1 MYCGRGN
8 AWFGLQQNES
18 ALQDLNKAV
27 ELDPHYP
34 SAYFSRSEF
43 FERMS
48 EKEHADADRE
58 TAMRLQ
64 QKIFPKG
71 ILGFS
76 GYRACVF
83 FNMIRKNN

>member
-1 MYCGRGN
+1 LYCGRGN
-8 AWFGLQQNES
+8 AWLGLQQNES

-34 SAYFSRSEF
+34 SAYFSRSEV

-58 TAMRLQ
+58 TAVRLQ
-64 QKIFPKG
+64 QQISQAYLDSQG
-71 ILGFS
+71 IEPVYSLT
-76 GYRACVF
+76 
-83 FNMIRKNN
+83 